1 MQLADER
8 ERNKVREEALR
19 AEVEASKAQCD
30 EQKELVKQCK
40 VQIDHF
46 EKLNTLRDD
55 LMSALEKEN
64 KKLKD

>member
-1 MQLADER
+1 MQLADEL
-8 ERNKVREEALR
+8 ERNKVQEEALR
-19 AEVEASKAQCD
+19 AEIEENKMQCN

-40 VQIDHF
+40 VKIDHF

-64 KKLKD
+64 QKLKD